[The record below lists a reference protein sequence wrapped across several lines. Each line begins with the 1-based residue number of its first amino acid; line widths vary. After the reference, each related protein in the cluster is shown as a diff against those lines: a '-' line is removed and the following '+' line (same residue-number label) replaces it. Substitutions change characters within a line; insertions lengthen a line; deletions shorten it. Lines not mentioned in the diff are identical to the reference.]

1 MSSKRDAIFRLWLE
15 NFGDSEEFV
24 RFYFDRKYDDRHA
37 LLYEAGGEATAA
49 ALMLPYRLRWQGG
62 SLDAAYISGACTRR
76 EARNR
81 GIMSELLREGF
92 RQMYERGT
100 ELTFL
105 IPAEG
110 WLFDYYGRMGYG
122 TVFRQAYAAWEAA
135 DAPASERVGA
145 VTAYAGIEETPVE
158 EAHAYFTG
166 QLEKKACFVEHDRRD
181 FQAVVEE
188 HYLSGGKLFLAR
200 GCQQQI
206 QGIAFALPEE
216 GQVQVKEI
224 ACDSQGVQQ
233 ALLQEM
239 ARMWKGKKVLYRTEE
254 GEGTPYGMARL
265 IRVKE
270 VLERLAAQHPD
281 LCWTVKVRDDLLSE
295 NNGTYVLAHGAC
307 ARGAEE
313 TTESISIDEL
323 TRQVLCFQGV
333 RPYMSLMMD

>member
-1 MSSKRDAIFRLWLE
+1 
-15 NFGDSEEFV
+15 
-24 RFYFDRKYDDRHA
+24 
-37 LLYEAGGEATAA
+37 
-49 ALMLPYRLRWQGG
+49 
-62 SLDAAYISGACTRR
+62 
-76 EARNR
+76 
-81 GIMSELLREGF
+81 
-92 RQMYERGT
+92 
-100 ELTFL
+100 
-105 IPAEG
+105 
-110 WLFDYYGRMGYG
+110 MGYG
-122 TVFRQAYAAWEAA
+122 TVFRQFYAAWEAT

-158 EAHAYFTG
+158 EVHAYFTG

-216 GQVQVKEI
+216 GQV
-224 ACDSQGVQQ
+224 DSQGVQQ
-233 ALLQEM
+233 ALLQET
-239 ARMWKGKKVLYRTEE
+239 AQMWKGKKVLYRTEA